1 MSAGRLPLGGRQRG
15 LTLIE
20 LVIVVAIVA
29 VLAAIALPSY
39 QQYIKRSSREAAQA
53 ELVELAGVQDKI
65 FLNSN
70 AYASSVTGA
79 YNGGSAGGLGLTSG
93 KSRDTRYTIAA
104 TVAGASFT
112 LTATPVAGSSQ
123 AADGNLTINSQGQ
136 RTWGSKS
143 W

>member
-1 MSAGRLPLGGRQRG
+1 MSRAMRVAGRQRG
-15 LTLIE
+15 FTLIE
-20 LVIVVAIVA
+20 LMIVIALVA
-29 VLAAIALPSY
+29 VLAGIAMPSY
-39 QQYIKRSSREAAQA
+39 TQYVTRSSRESAQA

-70 AYASSVTGA
+70 AYTASVTGA
-79 YNGGSAGGLGLTSG
+79 YTGLSTGGLGWTSG
-93 KSRDTRYTIAA
+93 KSRDTRYTISA

-112 LTATPVAGSSQ
+112 LTAAPVAGSSQ
-123 AADGNLTINSQGQ
+123 AGDGDISIDSQGG

>member
-1 MSAGRLPLGGRQRG
+1 MSRAMRVAGRQRG
-15 LTLIE
+15 FTLIE
-20 LVIVVAIVA
+20 LMIVIALVA
-29 VLAAIALPSY
+29 VLAGIAMPSY
-39 QQYIKRSSREAAQA
+39 TQYVTRSSRESAQA

-70 AYASSVTGA
+70 AYTASVTGA
-79 YNGGSAGGLGLTSG
+79 YTGLSTGGLGWTSG
-93 KSRDTRYTIAA
+93 KSRDTRYTISA

-112 LTATPVAGSSQ
+112 LTATPVAGTTQ
-123 AADGNLTINSQGQ
+123 ASDGNLSIDSQGV